1 MPGGGLAG
9 ICGVESGKAAPLVG
23 GPPGAELHTVV
34 EALPSGVVG
43 ETFPVVVRTI
53 GVGMVPNADPGVV
66 GDIVAADDIVVA
78 VVPDTDVE
86 TLLGAVDGADTGI
99 AVIEGDGSGGTGGGC
114 GAGIVEPGKSVMNDV
129 AGCADSVRNG
139 EVALPVVELEELGG
153 TVGVVG
159 AEETDG
165 VNAVAPPIA
174 DMDVTGTAGVPGAI
188 CPVGPEQVTTVPGV
202 VGSEASGTGASVVTG
217 ASGWVVAE
225 NGLGPLS
232 GEVTIVPGV
241 DESPMAVVP
250 MVETCARLAL
260 QPSSRAVAVN
270 SKRRIATPSSAPI

>member
-1 MPGGGLAG
+1 VPGGGLAG

-43 ETFPVVVRTI
+43 ETFPVVVGTI

-114 GAGIVEPGKSVMNDV
+114 GACSR
-129 AGCADSVRNG
+129 A
-139 EVALPVVELEELGG
+139 
-153 TVGVVG
+153 
-159 AEETDG
+159 
-165 VNAVAPPIA
+165 
-174 DMDVTGTAGVPGAI
+174 
-188 CPVGPEQVTTVPGV
+188 
-202 VGSEASGTGASVVTG
+202 
-217 ASGWVVAE
+217 
-225 NGLGPLS
+225 
-232 GEVTIVPGV
+232 
-241 DESPMAVVP
+241 
-250 MVETCARLAL
+250 
-260 QPSSRAVAVN
+260 PSSSSCREGCW
-270 SKRRIATPSSAPI
+270 RRSCCWRSRRSRTRC